1 MLSRIEQF
9 LAAPI
14 FEDEDKTRAAQL
26 LNTILPAALLFALGS
41 GIYYTVTYYTA
52 TVQGETEL
60 FYTWAEIGVAVALC
74 SIALILT
81 RRGHVRAAG
90 LMASVL
96 ATALFIYEAW
106 SNGGVRSPEYNRF
119 LLVTIVVGLLLGKRA
134 TLITAGLMIVA
145 GLVLWYAQAANLLP
159 EYDIFK
165 YSLQDLWVT
174 RSLDIILAAVI
185 LYLANQSIG
194 DSLERAR
201 RNERKLI
208 GTNQALENSQAALE
222 ARTRDLER
230 RTNYLEA
237 SAQVSHTASSTL
249 NTDQLMRRAVDLIR
263 ERFNLYYVG
272 LFLLGE
278 ASEWAVLRAGTGSAG
293 RALLAAG
300 RQLPISSNSA
310 VGQSIAT
317 GRLCV
322 VQETDTLQ
330 LATEQLPNT
339 RCEAALP
346 LRSRGQVI
354 GALTVH
360 SDTPGVF
367 DDTLTS
373 VLQSMADQVAVA
385 LDNARLLA
393 ESQEALTAERR
404 AYGQASRDMWAQMM
418 SAGLTPGFGYV
429 GQQVVPIKE
438 DEQTPQ
444 MEAALHHEKSVV
456 VTAPTGSALALPI
469 KVRGQTIGVVDMQKK
484 TPGSEWTAEEVTLV
498 ESLTEQL
505 SVALESARL
514 YQDTQQRATRE
525 QLSAQITA
533 RMRET
538 LDMDT
543 VLKTAVLEIGQALGL
558 AEVEVRMGTGEES
571 GDGNGRDEDQEVL
584 S

>member
-1 MLSRIEQF
+1 MLSRIVKF
-9 LAAPI
+9 FAAPI
-14 FEDEDKTRAAQL
+14 FEDEDKARAAHL
-26 LNTILPAALLFALGS
+26 LNTILPAALLFALAT

-52 TVQGETEL
+52 AAQGQTEL
-60 FYTWAEIGVAVALC
+60 FYTWAEIGAAVAFC
-74 SIALILT
+74 SVALILT
-81 RRGHVRAAG
+81 RHGHVRAAG
-90 LMASVL
+90 LIASTL
-96 ATALFIYEAW
+96 TAALFFYEAW

-119 LLVTIVVGLLLGKRA
+119 LLVTIVVGLILGKRA
-134 TLITAGLMIVA
+134 TLITAGVMIVA
-145 GLVLWYAQAANLLP
+145 GLGLWYAQAANLLP
-159 EYDIFK
+159 PYDIFQ
-165 YSLQDLWVT
+165 YSLQDLWMT
-174 RSLDIILAAVI
+174 RSLDIILAAII

-194 DSLERAR
+194 DSLDRAR
-201 RNERKLI
+201 RNELKLTT
-208 GTNQALENSQAALE
+208 TNQALEASQTTLE

-249 NTDQLMRRAVDLIR
+249 KTDQLMQRAVDLIR

-278 ASEWAVLRAGTGSAG
+278 ASEWAVLQAGTGPAG
-293 RALLAAG
+293 RALLAEG
-300 RQLPISSNSA
+300 YKLPISGNSA

-330 LATEQLPNT
+330 LATEQLPDT
-339 RCEAALP
+339 RCEAVLP

-360 SDTPGVF
+360 SDSPFAF
-367 DDTLTS
+367 DDVLTS

-404 AYGQASRDMWAQMM
+404 AYGQASRDMWTQMM

-429 GQQVVPIKE
+429 GQQIVPIG

-444 MEAALHHEKSVV
+444 MEAALRHEKSVV
-456 VTAPTGSALALPI
+456 VTTQAGSALAMPI

-484 TPGSEWTAEEVTLV
+484 TSGNEWTAEEVTLV
-498 ESLTEQL
+498 ETLTEQL

-543 VLKTAVLEIGQALGL
+543 VLKTAVLEIGQSLGL
-558 AEVEVRMGTGEES
+558 AEVEVRMGTGEEL
-571 GDGNGRDEDQEVL
+571 GDGNGRDEDQEMP

>member
-1 MLSRIEQF
+1 MLSRIEKF
-9 LAAPI
+9 FAAPI
-14 FEDEDKTRAAQL
+14 FEDEDKTRAAHL
-26 LNTILPAALLFALGS
+26 LNTILPAALLFALAT

-52 TVQGETEL
+52 AAQGQTEL
-60 FYTWAEIGVAVALC
+60 FYTWAEIGAAVAFC
-74 SIALILT
+74 SVALILT

-90 LMASVL
+90 LIAAAL
-96 ATALFIYEAW
+96 AATLFIYEAW

-134 TLITAGLMIVA
+134 TLITAGVMIVA
-145 GLVLWYAQAANLLP
+145 GLVLWYAQAINLLP
-159 EYDIFK
+159 EYNIFN
-165 YSLQDLWVT
+165 YSLQDLWMT
-174 RSLDIILAAVI
+174 RSLDIILAAII
-185 LYLANQSIG
+185 LYLANQSIS

-201 RNERKLI
+201 RNELKLTA
-208 GTNQALENSQAALE
+208 TNQALEASQATLE

-230 RTNYLEA
+230 RTSYLEA

-249 NTDQLMRRAVDLIR
+249 KTDQLMQRAVDLIR

-278 ASEWAVLRAGTGSAG
+278 ESERAVLQAGTGAAG
-293 RALLAAG
+293 RALLAEG
-300 RQLPISSNSA
+300 YKLPISGNSA

-330 LATEQLPNT
+330 LATEQLPDT

-360 SDTPGVF
+360 SDSPFAF
-367 DDTLTS
+367 DDVLTS

-404 AYGQASRDMWAQMM
+404 AYGQASRDMWTQMM

-429 GQQVVPIKE
+429 GQQIVPIG

-444 MEAALHHEKSVV
+444 MEAALRHEKSVV
-456 VTAPTGSALALPI
+456 VATQAGSALAMPI

-498 ESLTEQL
+498 ETLTEQL

-538 LDMDT
+538 LDIDT
-543 VLKTAVLEIGQALGL
+543 VLKTAVLEIGQSLGL
-558 AEVEVRMGTGEES
+558 AEVEVRMGTGEEMD
-571 GDGNGRDEDQEVL
+571 DGNGRDEDQEVP

>member
-9 LAAPI
+9 FAAPV

-26 LNTILPAALLFALGS
+26 LNTILPAALLFALVS

-52 TVQGETEL
+52 VIQGETEL
-60 FYTWAEIGVAVALC
+60 FYTWAEIGAAVAVCSVALV
-74 SIALILT
+74 LT
-81 RRGHVRAAG
+81 RRGHVRVASLIASGLAA
-90 LMASVL
+90 S
-96 ATALFIYEAW
+96 LFIYEAW

-134 TLITAGLMIVA
+134 TLITGGMMIVA

-159 EYDIFK
+159 TYDVFN
-165 YSLQDLWVT
+165 YSLQDLWIT
-174 RSLDIILAAVI
+174 RSLDITLAAVV

-201 RNERKLI
+201 RNERKL
-208 GTNQALENSQAALE
+208 TAANEALEKSQAALE

-249 NTDQLMRRAVDLIR
+249 NTDQLIRRAVDLIC
-263 ERFNLYYVG
+263 ERFDLYYVG

-300 RQLPISSNSA
+300 HQLPISGSSA

-317 GRLCV
+317 GRMCV

-330 LATEQLPNT
+330 LATDELPNT
-339 RCEAALP
+339 CCEAALP

-360 SDTPGVF
+360 SDTPGIF

-429 GQQVVPIKE
+429 GQQVVPIG

-456 VTAPTGSALALPI
+456 VAAQTGSALALPI

-498 ESLTEQL
+498 EALTEQL

-543 VLKTAVLEIGQALGL
+543 VLKTAVFEIGQTLGL

-571 GDGNGRDEDQEVL
+571 GDGNGYEEGQEVL

>member
-1 MLSRIEQF
+1 MLNHIRQLF
-9 LAAPI
+9 AAPV
-14 FEDEDKTRAAQL
+14 FEDEDKTRAARL
-26 LNTILPAALLFALGS
+26 LNTILLAALLFGLAS
-41 GIYYTVTYYTA
+41 GAYYTA
-52 TVQGETEL
+52 TYYMEAMLGETEL
-60 FYTWAEIGVAVALC
+60 LHTWAEIGVAVVFCSVAL
-74 SIALILT
+74 ALT
-81 RRGHVRAAG
+81 RRGRVRAAG
-90 LMASVL
+90 MMAAIL
-96 ATALFIYEAW
+96 AGTLFIYEAW
-106 SNGGVRSPEYNRF
+106 SYGGVRSPEYARF
-119 LLVTIVVGLLLGKRA
+119 LLVPVVVGLLMGKRA
-134 TLITAGLMIVA
+134 TLITGGAMIVA
-145 GLVLWYAQAANLLP
+145 GLALWYAQAINLLP
-159 EYDIFK
+159 EYDIFN

-174 RSLDIILAAVI
+174 RSLDMVLTTTL

-194 DSLERAR
+194 ESLERAR
-201 RNERKLI
+201 RNEREL
-208 GTNQALENSQAALE
+208 TAANQALETSQAALE

-249 NTDQLMRRAVDLIR
+249 NTDQLMRQVVDLIR

-278 ASEWAVLRAGTGSAG
+278 ANEWAVLRAGTGSAG
-293 RALLAAG
+293 RTLLAG
-300 RQLPISSNSA
+300 GHQLPIGGNSA

-322 VQETDTLQ
+322 AQEADTLR

-346 LRSRGQVI
+346 LRSRGRVI
-354 GALTVH
+354 GALSVH
-360 SDTPGVF
+360 SDSPGVF
-367 DDTLTS
+367 DDTLTA

-404 AYGQASRDMWAQMM
+404 AYGQASRDMWRQMM

-429 GQQVVPIKE
+429 GQQIVPIG

-444 MEAALHHEKSVV
+444 MEAALRHEKSVV
-456 VTAPTGSALALPI
+456 VAAQTGSALALPI

-498 ESLTEQL
+498 ETLTEQL

-514 YQDTQQRATRE
+514 YQDTQQRASRE
-525 QLSAQITA
+525 QLAAQLTA

-558 AEVEVRMGTGEES
+558 AEVEVRMGTGEEL
-571 GDGNGRDEDQEVL
+571 GGENGHDEGQEVL

>member
-1 MLSRIEQF
+1 MLTRIGQF
-9 LAAPI
+9 FAAPV
-14 FEDEDKTRAAQL
+14 FEDEDKTHAARL
-26 LNTILPAALLFALGS
+26 LNTILMAALLFGLAS
-41 GIYYTVTYYTA
+41 GVYYTA
-52 TVQGETEL
+52 TYYMAATLGDTEL
-60 FYTWAEIGVAVALC
+60 LYTWAEIGVAIIFCSVALV
-74 SIALILT
+74 LT
-81 RRGHVRAAG
+81 RRGQVRKASLVAAI
-90 LMASVL
+90 L
-96 ATALFIYEAW
+96 AGTLFIYEAW

-134 TLITAGLMIVA
+134 TLITAGVLIVA
-145 GLVLWYAQAANLLP
+145 GLALWYAETIHLLP
-159 EYDIFK
+159 TYDVLA
-165 YSLQDLWVT
+165 YTLQDLWVT
-174 RSLDIILAAVI
+174 RSLDIVLAAVI

-194 DSLERAR
+194 ESLERAR
-201 RNERKLI
+201 RNEREL
-208 GTNQALENSQAALE
+208 TAANQALEASQAALE

-230 RTNYLEA
+230 RTTYLEA

-249 NTDQLMRRAVDLIR
+249 NTDQLMGQVVELIR

-272 LFLLGE
+272 LFLVGE
-278 ASEWAVLRAGTGSAG
+278 AGEEAVLRAGTGPAG
-293 RALLAAG
+293 RAMLSRGHRLL
-300 RQLPISSNSA
+300 ISGNSA

-322 VQETDTLQ
+322 VQEAETLP
-330 LATEQLPNT
+330 LATEQLPDT
-339 RCEAALP
+339 CCEAALP

-354 GALTVH
+354 GALSVH
-360 SDTPGVF
+360 SDASGVF
-367 DDTLTS
+367 DDTLTA

-404 AYGQASRDMWAQMM
+404 AYGQASRDMWRQMM

-429 GQQVVPIKE
+429 GQQIVPIG

-444 MEAALHHEKSVV
+444 MEAALRHEKSVV
-456 VTAPTGSALALPI
+456 VAAQTGSALALPI

-484 TPGSEWTAEEVTLV
+484 TPGSEWTADEVALV
-498 ESLTEQL
+498 ETLTEQL

-514 YQDTQQRATRE
+514 HQDTQQRATRE
-525 QLSAQITA
+525 QLAAQVTA

-543 VLKTAVLEIGQALGL
+543 VLKTAVFEIGQALGL
-558 AEVEVRMGTGEES
+558 AEVEVMMGTGEES
-571 GDGNGRDEDQEVL
+571 GGGNGHDDGQEVL

>member
-1 MLSRIEQF
+1 MLTRIGKF
-9 LAAPI
+9 FAAPV

-52 TVQGETEL
+52 AMQGATEL
-60 FYTWAEIGVAVALC
+60 YYTWAEIGVAVVLCLVALT
-74 SIALILT
+74 LT
-81 RRGHVRAAG
+81 RLGRVRAAS
-90 LMASVL
+90 LIAAAL
-96 ATALFIYEAW
+96 AATLFIYEAW

-134 TLITAGLMIVA
+134 TLITGGAMIVA

-159 EYDIFK
+159 EYDIFN

-174 RSLDIILAAVI
+174 RSLDITLAAVI
-185 LYLANQSIG
+185 LYLANQSIS

-201 RNERKLI
+201 RNERKL
-208 GTNQALENSQAALE
+208 TAANQALETSQAALE
-222 ARTRDLER
+222 VRTRDLER

-278 ASEWAVLRAGTGSAG
+278 ATEWAVLRAGTGSAG
-293 RALLAAG
+293 RALVADG
-300 RQLPISSNSA
+300 YQLPISGNSA

-322 VQETDTLQ
+322 VQETDTLR

-339 RCEAALP
+339 CCEVALP

-360 SDTPGVF
+360 SDSPGVF
-367 DDTLTS
+367 DDTLTA

-404 AYGQASRDMWAQMM
+404 AYGQASRDMWGQMM
-418 SAGLTPGFGYV
+418 SAGLAPGFGYV
-429 GQQVVPIKE
+429 SQQIVPIG

-444 MEAALHHEKSVV
+444 MEAALRHEKSVV
-456 VTAPTGSALALPI
+456 VATQTGSALALPI

-498 ESLTEQL
+498 ETLTEQL

-514 YQDTQQRATRE
+514 YQDTQQRASRE
-525 QLSAQITA
+525 QLAAQVTA

-543 VLKTAVLEIGQALGL
+543 VLKTAVFEIGQALGL
-558 AEVEVRMGTGEES
+558 AEVEVRMGTGAEL
-571 GDGNGRDEDQEVL
+571 GDGNGHAEGQEVL
-584 S
+584 P